1 MEVIDIGLGDFDP
14 TPISLNLREDTPSVA
29 FEPKSVNF
37 GGGIEMFMNDEQ
49 RSSGKQVNV
58 DFADL
63 DKLESQLNQ
72 LSSSNSQSYA
82 NESLFGETT
91 KSISS
96 MASNLFGFGG
106 SSSESAKQSST
117 SNGYEQS
124 DSKLGQ
130 STTSSLGNTKTWDG
144 FTKVGDIPPSNGFS
158 RASSTNNMSDREK
171 RRKKREMIKKLEEW
185 YETGQLKQRP
195 SSFTMD
201 SPYEEVE
208 DEYEGALEDKRRK
221 DSVKLQGWWFITLVN
236 SLEYANAAFDP
247 FGVNLDGWGE
257 KVSEDLPE
265 YEEIFSELHDKYKGG
280 KLAPEVSLLM
290 RLGFSA
296 AVVGFS
302 NKALSSAAPA
312 FGDVIRQ
319 SPELMRTF
327 NDATVKALSQQSPG
341 FAFASNLMKPPQD
354 DVNTSFGPPPK
365 PIETKSQPPPVRP
378 GAMQFT
384 QEPGRN
390 YAATSNPSN
399 RPDIA
404 LGRGAMF
411 KEGGVD
417 VGNGYSEV
425 KNTVQSSPLKRPEM
439 RGPQNDVDDILS
451 GLKLKTINIHEQPT
465 TSSSNA
471 NTSTSAIQ
479 GVRVEDESVVSISS
493 LRDMANMSVPKKTN
507 RRKNGSEKNTI
518 SLGDI

>member
-1 MEVIDIGLGDFDP
+1 MEVIDIGLGDLDP
-14 TPISLNLREDTPSVA
+14 TPITLNLSDNDNY
-29 FEPKSVNF
+29 EPKSVNF

-49 RSSGKQVNV
+49 RSSGRQVNV
-58 DFADL
+58 DFSDL
-63 DKLESQLNQ
+63 DKLENQLNQ
-72 LSSSNSQSYA
+72 LSQSHSGTGGG
-82 NESLFGETT
+82 SLFGDTT
-91 KSISS
+91 KSISG
-96 MASNLFGFGG
+96 MASSFFGLGG
-106 SSSESAKQSST
+106 SSSGTASSP
-117 SNGYEQS
+117 SDGYEKT

-144 FTKVGDIPPSNGFS
+144 FTKVSDIPPSNGFS
-158 RASSTNNMSDREK
+158 KPSTTNNMSDREK
-171 RRKKREMIKKLEEW
+171 RRKQREMIKKLQEW
-185 YETGQLKQRP
+185 YEAGQLKQQP
-195 SSFTMD
+195 SHFTMESSYD
-201 SPYEEVE
+201 EVE
-208 DEYEGALEDKRRK
+208 DEYEGALEDKRKK

-247 FGVNLDGWGE
+247 FGISLDGWGE
-257 KVSEDLPE
+257 KVTEDLPE

-341 FAFASNLMKPPQD
+341 FAFASNLMKPSPD
-354 DVNTSFGPPPK
+354 DVNKSFGPPPK
-365 PIETKSQPPPVRP
+365 PIETKNQPPPVRP

-390 YAATSNPSN
+390 PPAN

-404 LGRGAMF
+404 MGRGAMF
-411 KEGGVD
+411 HENGID
-417 VGNGYSEV
+417 VGNGYSDVRE
-425 KNTVQSSPLKRPEM
+425 TPRRPEM
-439 RGPQNDVDDILS
+439 RGPQSDVDDILS
-451 GLKLKTINIHEQPT
+451 GLKMKTVNMHEQ
-465 TSSSNA
+465 SQN
-471 NTSTSAIQ
+471 
-479 GVRVEDESVVSISS
+479 VKVEDESMISITS
-493 LRDMANMSVPKKTN
+493 LRDMANMNMPRKSN
-507 RRKNGSEKNTI
+507 RRKNNSEKNSF

>member
-1 MEVIDIGLGDFDP
+1 MEIIDIGLGDLDA
-14 TPISLNLREDTPSVA
+14 TPIKMNLRDDTET

-49 RSSGKQVNV
+49 RSSARQVNV
-58 DFADL
+58 DFSDL
-63 DKLESQLNQ
+63 DKLESQLNS
-72 LSSSNSQSYA
+72 LSKNPSSSSSS
-82 NESLFGETT
+82 SLFGDTT
-91 KSISS
+91 KSISG
-96 MASNLFGFGG
+96 MASKLFGVG
-106 SSSESAKQSST
+106 SDTNQPFASDMNAE
-117 SNGYEQS
+117 YETN
-124 DSKLGQ
+124 SKLGQ
-130 STTSSLGNTKTWDG
+130 STTSSLGNTRTWDG
-144 FTKVGDIPPSNGFS
+144 FTKVGDIPPDNGSS
-158 RASSTNNMSDREK
+158 RYSSSTNNMSEREK

-185 YETGQLKQRP
+185 YESGQLKQRP
-195 SSFTMD
+195 SSFTME
-201 SPYEEVE
+201 SPYEEIE
-208 DEYEGALEDKRRK
+208 DEYEGALEDKRKK

-236 SLEYANAAFDP
+236 SLEYANSAFDP
-247 FGVNLDGWGE
+247 FGISLDGWGE

-341 FAFASNLMKPPQD
+341 FAFASNLMKPSQD
-354 DVNTSFGPPPK
+354 DVSTSFGPPPK

-390 YAATSNPSN
+390 YAASTNLNN

-411 KEGGVD
+411 RESGVD
-417 VGNGYSEV
+417 LGNGYSEV
-425 KNTVQSSPLKRPEM
+425 NHPQLIQKRPEM

-451 GLKLKTINIHEQPT
+451 GLKMKTINIHEQPQP
-465 TSSSNA
+465 SSRE
-471 NTSTSAIQ
+471 
-479 GVRVEDESVVSISS
+479 VKVEDESMVSISS
-493 LRDMANMSVPKKTN
+493 LRDMSNMGVPKKSS

>member
-1 MEVIDIGLGDFDP
+1 MEIIDIGLGDLDP
-14 TPISLNLREDTPSVA
+14 VPITLNLRDDNTSSTI
-29 FEPKSVNF
+29 EPKSVNF

-49 RSSGKQVNV
+49 RSNGKQLNVN
-58 DFADL
+58 FSDL
-63 DKLESQLNQ
+63 DKLESQLNN
-72 LSSSNSQSYA
+72 LSASTPVSSQN
-82 NESLFGETT
+82 SLFGDTT
-91 KSISS
+91 KSISG
-96 MASNLFGFGG
+96 MASSIFGFG
-106 SSSESAKQSST
+106 SST
-117 SNGYEQS
+117 PSEPAKSGVGYES
-124 DSKLGQ
+124 NDSKLGQ

-144 FTKVGDIPPSNGFS
+144 FTKVGDIPPSNGF
-158 RASSTNNMSDREK
+158 AKPSSTNNMSDREK

-185 YETGQLKQRP
+185 YEAGQLKQRP
-195 SSFTMD
+195 SSFTLE

-208 DEYEGALEDKRRK
+208 DEYEGALEDKRKK

-247 FGVNLDGWGE
+247 FGVSLDGWGE

-341 FAFASNLMKPPQD
+341 FAFASNLMNPSPD
-354 DVNTSFGPPPK
+354 DVNKSFGPPPK
-365 PIETKSQPPPVRP
+365 PVETKSQPPPVRP

-384 QEPGRN
+384 PDPVRN
-390 YAATSNPSN
+390 FASTANPNN

-404 LGRGAMF
+404 LGRGFTSGANSAP
-411 KEGGVD
+411 ES
-417 VGNGYSEV
+417 YS
-425 KNTVQSSPLKRPEM
+425 NSQNKRQEM

-451 GLKLKTINIHEQPT
+451 GLKLKTINVHEQPV
-465 TSSSNA
+465 SN
-471 NTSTSAIQ
+471 NSGI
-479 GVRVEDESVVSISS
+479 RVEDESMISVSS
-493 LRDMANMSVPKKTN
+493 LKDMANMSVPKRTN

>member
-1 MEVIDIGLGDFDP
+1 MEVIDIGLADLDP
-14 TPISLNLREDTPSVA
+14 TPITLNLKDDS

-37 GGGIEMFMNDEQ
+37 GGGMEMFMNDTQ

-58 DFADL
+58 DFSDL
-63 DKLESQLNQ
+63 DKLESQLNNLSNQ
-72 LSSSNSQSYA
+72 NASSSSVS
-82 NESLFGETT
+82 SIFGDTT
-91 KSISS
+91 KTISGVAS
-96 MASNLFGFGG
+96 MFGFG
-106 SSSESAKQSST
+106 SKEESVKHDA
-117 SNGYEQS
+117 NVGYEKN

-130 STTSSLGNTKTWDG
+130 STTSGLGNTKTWDG
-144 FTKVGDIPPSNGFS
+144 FTKVGDIPPTNGFE
-158 RASSTNNMSDREK
+158 RKSSTNNMSEREK

-185 YETGQLKQRP
+185 YESGQLKQRP
-195 SSFTMD
+195 SNFDIESD
-201 SPYEEVE
+201 YEEVE
-208 DEYEGALEDKRRK
+208 DEYETALEDKRRK

-236 SLEYANAAFDP
+236 SLEYANSAFDP
-247 FGVNLDGWGE
+247 FGVSLDGWGE

-341 FAFASNLMKPPQD
+341 FAFASNLMQPSQEN
-354 DVNTSFGPPPK
+354 VSTSFGPPPK

-384 QEPGRN
+384 NTP
-390 YAATSNPSN
+390 TN

-404 LGRGAMF
+404 MGRGSMF

-417 VGNGYSEV
+417 IGNNYTDV
-425 KNTVQSSPLKRPEM
+425 KTSTQKRPEM
-439 RGPQNDVDDILS
+439 KGPQNDVDDILS
-451 GLKLKTINIHEQPT
+451 GLKIKTLNIHENSQ
-465 TSSSNA
+465 N
-471 NTSTSAIQ
+471 NNN
-479 GVRVEDESVVSISS
+479 VKVEDESMVSIAS

-507 RRKNGSEKNTI
+507 RRKSSEKNTI

>member
-1 MEVIDIGLGDFDP
+1 MEVIDIGLGDLDP
-14 TPISLNLREDTPSVA
+14 TPIQLNLRDDEPVS
-29 FEPKSVNF
+29 FEPKSINF

-49 RSSGKQVNV
+49 RSNGKQVNI
-58 DFADL
+58 DFSDL
-63 DKLESQLNQ
+63 DKLESQLNK
-72 LSSSNSQSYA
+72 LSNPATQSD
-82 NESLFGETT
+82 SLFGETT
-91 KSISS
+91 KSISG
-96 MASNLFGFGG
+96 MASNLFGFGA
-106 SSSESAKQSST
+106 SASDNKSATQ
-117 SNGYEQS
+117 GYEQQGYEKT

-144 FTKVGDIPPSNGFS
+144 FTKVGDIPPTNGSS
-158 RASSTNNMSDREK
+158 RQSSTNNMSEREK
-171 RRKKREMIKKLEEW
+171 RRKKRDMIKKLEEW
-185 YETGQLKQRP
+185 YESGQLKQRP
-195 SSFTMD
+195 SSFTIE
-201 SPYEEVE
+201 SPYDEIE
-208 DEYEGALEDKRRK
+208 DEYEGALEDKRKK

-236 SLEYANAAFDP
+236 SLEYANSAFDP
-247 FGVNLDGWGE
+247 FGISLDGWGE

-341 FAFASNLMKPPQD
+341 FAFASNLMKPSQD
-354 DVNTSFGPPPK
+354 DVSTSFGPPPK

-390 YAATSNPSN
+390 FAANATPSN

-411 KEGGVD
+411 RENGVD
-417 VGNGYSEV
+417 VGNGYAEV
-425 KNTVQSSPLKRPEM
+425 KNSAPKRPEM
-439 RGPQNDVDDILS
+439 RGPQSDVDDILS
-451 GLKLKTINIHEQPT
+451 GLKIKNINIHEPQQ
-465 TSSSNA
+465 SMQQSN
-471 NTSTSAIQ
+471 N
-479 GVRVEDESVVSISS
+479 GVRVEDESMVSISS
-493 LRDMANMSVPKKTN
+493 LRDMANMGVPKKSN

>member
-1 MEVIDIGLGDFDP
+1 MEVIDISLGDLDP
-14 TPISLNLREDTPSVA
+14 TPITFNFKDNNDDSS
-29 FEPKSVNF
+29 FELKSANF
-37 GGGIEMFMNDEQ
+37 GGGMEMFMNDDQ
-49 RSSGKQVNV
+49 RKSGKQVNV
-58 DFADL
+58 DFSDL
-63 DKLESQLNQ
+63 DKLESQLND
-72 LSSSNSQSYA
+72 LSSTSAQS
-82 NESLFGETT
+82 SSFLGETT
-91 KSISS
+91 KSISGL
-96 MASNLFGFGG
+96 ASNLFGFG
-106 SSSESAKQSST
+106 SSKSGESAAKSVGASD
-117 SNGYEQS
+117 GYERS

-130 STTSSLGNTKTWDG
+130 STTSGLGNTRTWDG
-144 FTKVGDIPPSNGFS
+144 FTKVGDIPPDHGFS
-158 RASSTNNMSDREK
+158 KQSTTNNMSDREK

-185 YETGQLKQRP
+185 YDAGQLKQRP

-201 SPYEEVE
+201 SPYDEVE
-208 DEYEGALEDKRRK
+208 DEYEGALEDKRKK

-247 FGVNLDGWGE
+247 FGVSLDGWGE

-341 FAFASNLMKPPQD
+341 FAFASNLMKPSQD
-354 DVNTSFGPPPK
+354 DVSTSFGPPPK

-390 YAATSNPSN
+390 YAPPSN

-417 VGNGYSEV
+417 VGSNYAE
-425 KNTVQSSPLKRPEM
+425 LKSAPTQRRQEM

-451 GLKLKTINIHEQPT
+451 GLKMKTINIHEQSQS
-465 TSSSNA
+465 TSSNG
-471 NTSTSAIQ
+471 I
-479 GVRVEDESVVSISS
+479 RVEDESTVSISS
-493 LRDMANMSVPKKTN
+493 LRDMANMSIPKKTN
-507 RRKNGSEKNTI
+507 RRKNNSEKNTI

>member
-1 MEVIDIGLGDFDP
+1 MEVIDIGLGDLDSAV
-14 TPISLNLREDTPSVA
+14 PITLNLRDDTA
-29 FEPKSVNF
+29 FEPRSVNF
-37 GGGIEMFMNDEQ
+37 GGGIEMFMNDNQ
-49 RSSGKQVNV
+49 RSNGKQVNV

-63 DKLESQLNQ
+63 DKLESQLNH
-72 LSSSNSQSYA
+72 LSAGSGASTGA
-82 NESLFGETT
+82 NTGTGDFFGDST
-91 KSISS
+91 KSISG
-96 MASNLFGFGG
+96 MASSLFGFGSSS
-106 SSSESAKQSST
+106 SSSEQPT
-117 SNGYEQS
+117 TGGYEPN

-130 STTSSLGNTKTWDG
+130 STTSGLGNTKTWDG
-144 FTKVGDIPPSNGFS
+144 FTKVGDIPPSNGYS
-158 RASSTNNMSDREK
+158 RPSSTNNMSDREK

-185 YETGQLKQRP
+185 YEAGQLKQRP
-195 SSFTMD
+195 SSFNMD

-208 DEYEGALEDKRRK
+208 DEYEGALEDKRKK

-247 FGVNLDGWGE
+247 FGVSLDGWGE

-280 KLAPEVSLLM
+280 KLAPEVSLIM

-341 FAFASNLMKPPQD
+341 FAFASNLMNPSQD
-354 DVNTSFGPPPK
+354 DVNSSFGPPPK

-390 YAATSNPSN
+390 YSATANPAN

-404 LGRGAMF
+404 MGRGAINPTNPMF
-411 KEGGVD
+411 KEQGVD
-417 VGNGYSEV
+417 IGNGYSEV
-425 KNTVQSSPLKRPEM
+425 RNTVQKRPEM

-451 GLKLKTINIHEQPT
+451 GLKMKTVNVHEQP
-465 TSSSNA
+465 SISN
-471 NTSTSAIQ
+471 SGI
-479 GVRVEDESVVSISS
+479 RVEDESMVSISS
-493 LRDMANMSVPKKTN
+493 LRDMSNMNAPKRTN
-507 RRKNGSEKNTI
+507 RRKNTSDKNTI

>member
-1 MEVIDIGLGDFDP
+1 
-14 TPISLNLREDTPSVA
+14 
-29 FEPKSVNF
+29 
-37 GGGIEMFMNDEQ
+37 
-49 RSSGKQVNV
+49 
-58 DFADL
+58 
-63 DKLESQLNQ
+63 
-72 LSSSNSQSYA
+72 
-82 NESLFGETT
+82 
-91 KSISS
+91 
-96 MASNLFGFGG
+96 
-106 SSSESAKQSST
+106 
-117 SNGYEQS
+117 
-124 DSKLGQ
+124 
-130 STTSSLGNTKTWDG
+130 
-144 FTKVGDIPPSNGFS
+144 
-158 RASSTNNMSDREK
+158 
-171 RRKKREMIKKLEEW
+171 
-185 YETGQLKQRP
+185 
-195 SSFTMD
+195 
-201 SPYEEVE
+201 
-208 DEYEGALEDKRRK
+208 
-221 DSVKLQGWWFITLVN
+221 VN

-247 FGVNLDGWGE
+247 FGVSLDGWGE

-341 FAFASNLMKPPQD
+341 FAFASNLMKPSPD
-354 DVNTSFGPPPK
+354 DVNQSFGPPPK

-378 GAMQFT
+378 GAMQFN

-390 YAATSNPSN
+390 YAATANPNN

-404 LGRGAMF
+404 LGRGVTAGANAVPDIALGRGASISAGVGSNAASVSAMF
-411 KEGGVD
+411 KESGVD
-417 VGNGYSEV
+417 IGNGYSDVRPQE
-425 KNTVQSSPLKRPEM
+425 QKRPEM

-451 GLKLKTINIHEQPT
+451 GLKMKTINIHEQPT
-465 TSSSNA
+465 AS
-471 NTSTSAIQ
+471 

-493 LRDMANMSVPKKTN
+493 LRDMANMGVPKKTN

>member
-1 MEVIDIGLGDFDP
+1 MEVIDIGLGDLDP
-14 TPISLNLREDTPSVA
+14 TPITMNFKDDSS

-37 GGGIEMFMNDEQ
+37 GGGIEMFMNDDQ
-49 RSSGKQVNV
+49 RSNGKQVNV
-58 DFADL
+58 DFSDL

-72 LSSSNSQSYA
+72 LSTPAPTSD
-82 NESLFGETT
+82 SLFGETT
-91 KSISS
+91 KSISGL
-96 MASNLFGFGG
+96 ASNLFGFGG
-106 SSSESAKQSST
+106 NKSGEDAAK
-117 SNGYEQS
+117 NLGANAGYEQN
-124 DSKLGQ
+124 DSRLGQ

-144 FTKVGDIPPSNGFS
+144 FTKVGDIPSSNDFS
-158 RASSTNNMSDREK
+158 RPSTTNNMSDREK

-185 YETGQLKQRP
+185 YEAGQLKQRP
-195 SSFTMD
+195 SSFTLD
-201 SPYEEVE
+201 SPYDEVE
-208 DEYEGALEDKRRK
+208 DEYEGALEDKRKK

-247 FGVNLDGWGE
+247 FGVSLDGWGE

-280 KLAPEVSLLM
+280 KLAPEVSLIM

-341 FAFASNLMKPPQD
+341 FAFASNLMKPSQD
-354 DVNTSFGPPPK
+354 DVNQSFGPPPK
-365 PIETKSQPPPVRP
+365 PIDTKTQPPPVRP

-390 YAATSNPSN
+390 YAATANPSN

-404 LGRGAMF
+404 LGRGASAAGAMF
-411 KEGGVD
+411 RESGVD

-425 KNTVQSSPLKRPEM
+425 QNAVHQNVKRPEM

-451 GLKLKTINIHEQPT
+451 GLKMKTINIHEQQA
-465 TSSSNA
+465 SNS
-471 NTSTSAIQ
+471 N
-479 GVRVEDESVVSISS
+479 GVRVEDESMVSISS
-493 LRDMANMSVPKKTN
+493 LRDMANMGMPKRTN

>member
-1 MEVIDIGLGDFDP
+1 MEVIDIGLGDLDP
-14 TPISLNLREDTPSVA
+14 TPITMNFKDDNS
-29 FEPKSVNF
+29 FEPPSVNF
-37 GGGIEMFMNDEQ
+37 GGGMEMFMNDEQ
-49 RSSGKQVNV
+49 RSSGRQVNV
-58 DFADL
+58 DFSDL
-63 DKLESQLNQ
+63 DKLETQLNA
-72 LSSSNSQSYA
+72 LSSTQSSA
-82 NESLFGETT
+82 GSGGIFEETT
-91 KSISS
+91 KSISGI
-96 MASNLFGFGG
+96 ASNLFGFG
-106 SSSESAKQSST
+106 SSKSEPEPSKLA
-117 SNGYEQS
+117 NGYEKT

-130 STTSSLGNTKTWDG
+130 STTSSLGSAKTWDG
-144 FTKVGDIPPSNGFS
+144 FTKVGDIPPSNGGS
-158 RASSTNNMSDREK
+158 RPDSTNNMSDREK
-171 RRKKREMIKKLEEW
+171 RRKKREMIKKLQEW
-185 YETGQLKQRP
+185 YESGQLKQQP
-195 SSFTMD
+195 SNFNMD
-201 SPYEEVE
+201 SSYDEVE
-208 DEYEGALEDKRRK
+208 DEYEGALEDKRKK
-221 DSVKLQGWWFITLVN
+221 DSMKLQGWWFITLVN
-236 SLEYANAAFDP
+236 SLEYANTAFDP

-257 KVSEDLPE
+257 KVSEDLSE

-341 FAFASNLMKPPQD
+341 FAFASNLMKPSQD
-354 DVNTSFGPPPK
+354 DVSTSFGPPPK

-390 YAATSNPSN
+390 YSATSNPSN

-411 KEGGVD
+411 RESGVD

-425 KNTVQSSPLKRPEM
+425 KSNARPDM

-451 GLKLKTINIHEQPT
+451 GLKMKTMNIREQPQ
-465 TSSSNA
+465 
-471 NTSTSAIQ
+471 ST
-479 GVRVEDESVVSISS
+479 RVEDESMASISS
-493 LRDMANMSVPKKTN
+493 LRDMANMGVPKKTN
-507 RRKNGSEKNTI
+507 RRKNNSEKNTI
-518 SLGDI
+518 SMGDI

>member
-1 MEVIDIGLGDFDP
+1 MEVIDIGLGDLDSAV
-14 TPISLNLREDTPSVA
+14 PITLNLREDSSY
-29 FEPKSVNF
+29 EPKSVNF
-37 GGGIEMFMNDEQ
+37 GGGIEMFMNDNQ
-49 RSSGKQVNV
+49 RSNGKQVNV
-58 DFADL
+58 DFSDL
-63 DKLESQLNQ
+63 DKLESQLNN
-72 LSSSNSQSYA
+72 LSAGTSAAASTSDSM
-82 NESLFGETT
+82 FGETT
-91 KSISS
+91 KSISG
-96 MASNLFGFGG
+96 MASSLFGFG
-106 SSSESAKQSST
+106 STEPAKSAT
-117 SNGYEQS
+117 NAGYEQN

-130 STTSSLGNTKTWDG
+130 STTSGLGNTRTWDG
-144 FTKVGDIPPSNGFS
+144 FTKVGDIPPSNAFS
-158 RASSTNNMSDREK
+158 RPSTTNNMSDRDK

-185 YETGQLKQRP
+185 YEAGQLKQRP

-208 DEYEGALEDKRRK
+208 DEYEGALEDKRKK

-247 FGVNLDGWGE
+247 FGVSLDGWGE

-280 KLAPEVSLLM
+280 KLAPEVSLIM

-341 FAFASNLMKPPQD
+341 FAFASNLMNPAQD
-354 DVNTSFGPPPK
+354 DVSTSFGPPPK
-365 PIETKSQPPPVRP
+365 PIETKTQPPPVRP

-384 QEPGRN
+384 QSN
-390 YAATSNPSN
+390 ATPSN

-404 LGRGAMF
+404 LGRGAMNPMF
-411 KEGGVD
+411 KEQGVD
-417 VGNGYSEV
+417 IGNGYSEV
-425 KNTVQSSPLKRPEM
+425 RNTVPKRPEM

-451 GLKLKTINIHEQPT
+451 GLKMKTINAHEQP
-465 TSSSNA
+465 
-471 NTSTSAIQ
+471 STNSGI
-479 GVRVEDESVVSISS
+479 RVEDESMVSISS
-493 LRDMANMSVPKKTN
+493 LRDMSNMNAPKRSN
-507 RRKNGSEKNTI
+507 RRKNTSDKNTI

>member
-1 MEVIDIGLGDFDP
+1 MEVIDIGLGDLDP
-14 TPISLNLREDTPSVA
+14 TPITLKLNDDDNY
-29 FEPKSVNF
+29 EPKSVNF
-37 GGGIEMFMNDEQ
+37 GGGIEMFMNDDQ

-58 DFADL
+58 DFSDL
-63 DKLESQLNQ
+63 DKLENQLNQ
-72 LSSSNSQSYA
+72 LSSSQSGGG
-82 NESLFGETT
+82 SLFGETT
-91 KSISS
+91 KSISG
-96 MASNLFGFGG
+96 MASSLFGLG
-106 SSSESAKQSST
+106 SSSSASASASASSP
-117 SNGYEQS
+117 SDGYEKT

-144 FTKVGDIPPSNGFS
+144 FTKVSDIPPSSGFS
-158 RASSTNNMSDREK
+158 KPSTTNNMSDREK
-171 RRKKREMIKKLEEW
+171 RRKKREMIKKLQEW
-185 YETGQLKQRP
+185 YEAGQLKQQP
-195 SSFTMD
+195 SHFTME

-208 DEYEGALEDKRRK
+208 DEYEGALEDKRKK

-247 FGVNLDGWGE
+247 FGISLDGWGE
-257 KVSEDLPE
+257 KVTEDLPE

-341 FAFASNLMKPPQD
+341 FAFASNLMNPSPD
-354 DVNTSFGPPPK
+354 DVNKSFGPPPK

-390 YAATSNPSN
+390 PPAN

-404 LGRGAMF
+404 MGRGAMF
-411 KEGGVD
+411 RESGID
-417 VGNGYSEV
+417 VGNGYSDVRE
-425 KNTVQSSPLKRPEM
+425 TPRRPEM
-439 RGPQNDVDDILS
+439 RGPQSDVDDILS
-451 GLKLKTINIHEQPT
+451 GLKMKTVNMHEQT
-465 TSSSNA
+465 HN
-471 NTSTSAIQ
+471 
-479 GVRVEDESVVSISS
+479 VRVEDESMVSISS
-493 LRDMANMSVPKKTN
+493 LRDMTNMNVPRKSN
-507 RRKNGSEKNTI
+507 RRKNTSDKNSI

>member
-1 MEVIDIGLGDFDP
+1 MEIIDIGLGDLDP
-14 TPISLNLREDTPSVA
+14 TPITLNFKDDTPA

-37 GGGIEMFMNDEQ
+37 GGGMEMFMNDEQ
-49 RSSGKQVNV
+49 RSNGKQVNV
-58 DFADL
+58 DFSDL

-72 LSSSNSQSYA
+72 LSSSTPVAEKSS
-82 NESLFGETT
+82 SIFGETT
-91 KSISS
+91 KSLSG
-96 MASNLFGFGG
+96 LFGFGKSTAE
-106 SSSESAKQSST
+106 SSAEKPT
-117 SNGYEQS
+117 DGYEKN

-158 RASSTNNMSDREK
+158 RPSTTNNMSDREK

-185 YETGQLKQRP
+185 YESGQIKQRP
-195 SSFTMD
+195 SSFNME

-208 DEYEGALEDKRRK
+208 DEYEGALEDKRKK

-247 FGVNLDGWGE
+247 FGVSLDGWGE

-280 KLAPEVSLLM
+280 KMAPEVSLLM

-341 FAFASNLMKPPQD
+341 FAFASNLMNPSPD
-354 DVNTSFGPPPK
+354 NVNQSFGPPPK
-365 PIETKSQPPPVRP
+365 PVETKSQPPPVRP

-390 YAATSNPSN
+390 FAATSNPNN

-404 LGRGAMF
+404 LGRGASAASTMF
-411 KEGGVD
+411 RESGVD
-417 VGNGYSEV
+417 VGAGYSEV
-425 KNTVQSSPLKRPEM
+425 NNSQNKRPEM

-451 GLKLKTINIHEQPT
+451 GLKLKTINIHEQ
-465 TSSSNA
+465 A
-471 NTSTSAIQ
+471 NSQNTVG
-479 GVRVEDESVVSISS
+479 GVRVEDESMVSISS
-493 LRDMANMSVPKKTN
+493 LKDMANMGVPKRTN
-507 RRKNGSEKNTI
+507 RRKNNSEKNTI

>member
-14 TPISLNLREDTPSVA
+14 TPITLNLRDDTPSNS

-49 RSSGKQVNV
+49 RSGDKQVNV
-58 DFADL
+58 DFSDL

-72 LSSSNSQSYA
+72 LSSSAAKESSA
-82 NESLFGETT
+82 GSLFGETT
-91 KSISS
+91 KSISGF
-96 MASNLFGFGG
+96 FGFGNG
-106 SSSESAKQSST
+106 SEQPAKPVD
-117 SNGYEQS
+117 GYEQT

-144 FTKVGDIPPSNGFS
+144 FTKVGDIPPSNGFAKS
-158 RASSTNNMSDREK
+158 SSTNNMSDREK
-171 RRKKREMIKKLEEW
+171 RRKKRDMIKKLEEW
-185 YETGQLKQRP
+185 YEAGQLKQRP
-195 SSFTMD
+195 SSFTME

-208 DEYEGALEDKRRK
+208 DEYEGALEDKRKK

-236 SLEYANAAFDP
+236 SLEYANSAFDP
-247 FGVNLDGWGE
+247 FGISLDGWGE

-319 SPELMRTF
+319 SPELMRSF

-341 FAFASNLMKPPQD
+341 FAFASNLMKPSQD
-354 DVNTSFGPPPK
+354 DVSTSFGPPPK
-365 PIETKSQPPPVRP
+365 PIETKSQPAPVRP
-378 GAMQFT
+378 GSMQFT
-384 QEPGRN
+384 QEPVRN
-390 YAATSNPSN
+390 FAATANPMN
-399 RPDIA
+399 RPDIAFGRGAVPDIA
-404 LGRGAMF
+404 LGRGASASASAMF
-411 KEGGVD
+411 KENGVD
-417 VGNGYSEV
+417 VGNGYAEV
-425 KNTVQSSPLKRPEM
+425 NQMSPPKRPEM
-439 RGPQNDVDDILS
+439 RGPQNNVDDILS
-451 GLKLKTINIHEQPT
+451 GLKMKTINIHEQP
-465 TSSSNA
+465 NLG
-471 NTSTSAIQ
+471 
-479 GVRVEDESVVSISS
+479 GVRVEDESMVSISS
-493 LRDMANMSVPKKTN
+493 LRDMANMGVPKKTG
-507 RRKNGSEKNTI
+507 RRKNTSDKNTI

>member
-1 MEVIDIGLGDFDP
+1 MEIIDIGLGDLDT
-14 TPISLNLREDTPSVA
+14 TPIKLNLRDDSDN

-37 GGGIEMFMNDEQ
+37 GGGIELFMNDEQ
-49 RSSGKQVNV
+49 RSNGRQVNV
-58 DFADL
+58 DFSDL
-63 DKLESQLNQ
+63 DKLESQLNS
-72 LSSSNSQSYA
+72 LSGGGGGTSGG
-82 NESLFGETT
+82 LFGDTT
-91 KSISS
+91 KSISG
-96 MASNLFGFGG
+96 MASSLFGFGG
-106 SSSESAKQSST
+106 GD
-117 SNGYEQS
+117 SNHSPSVVDMNVGYET

-130 STTSSLGNTKTWDG
+130 STTSSLGNTRTWDG
-144 FTKVGDIPPSNGFS
+144 FTKVGDIPPDNGSS
-158 RASSTNNMSDREK
+158 RHSSTNNMSDREK

-185 YETGQLKQRP
+185 YEAGQLKQRP

-201 SPYEEVE
+201 SPYEEIE
-208 DEYEGALEDKRRK
+208 DEFEGALEDKRKK

-236 SLEYANAAFDP
+236 SLEYANSAFDP
-247 FGVNLDGWGE
+247 FGISLDGWGE

-341 FAFASNLMKPPQD
+341 FAFASNLMKPSQD
-354 DVNTSFGPPPK
+354 DVNASFGPPPK

-390 YAATSNPSN
+390 FAATANPNN

-411 KEGGVD
+411 RESGVD
-417 VGNGYSEV
+417 LGNGYSEV
-425 KNTVQSSPLKRPEM
+425 NRQNPTSQKRPEM

-451 GLKLKTINIHEQPT
+451 GLKMKTINIHEQQPQQYQPQ
-465 TSSSNA
+465 S
-471 NTSTSAIQ
+471 Q
-479 GVRVEDESVVSISS
+479 VRVEDESMVSISS
-493 LRDMANMSVPKKTN
+493 LRDMSNMGVPKKSN

>member
-1 MEVIDIGLGDFDP
+1 MEIIDIGLGDLDP
-14 TPISLNLREDTPSVA
+14 TPITLNLREDTPT
-29 FEPKSVNF
+29 FEPKSVNY
-37 GGGIEMFMNDEQ
+37 GGGMEMFMNDEQ
-49 RSSGKQVNV
+49 RSNGKQVNV
-58 DFADL
+58 DFSDL

-72 LSSSNSQSYA
+72 LSSPAPVAEKSS
-82 NESLFGETT
+82 SLFGETT
-91 KSISS
+91 KSLSS
-96 MASNLFGFGG
+96 LFGFGKSG
-106 SSSESAKQSST
+106 TESAAKPT
-117 SNGYEQS
+117 DGYEQN

-158 RASSTNNMSDREK
+158 RPSTTNNMSDREK

-185 YETGQLKQRP
+185 YESGQIKQRP
-195 SSFTMD
+195 SSFNME

-208 DEYEGALEDKRRK
+208 DEYEGALEDKRKK

-236 SLEYANAAFDP
+236 SLEYANSAFDP
-247 FGVNLDGWGE
+247 FGVSLDGWGE
-257 KVSEDLPE
+257 KVTEDLPE

-280 KLAPEVSLLM
+280 KMAPEVSLLM

-341 FAFASNLMKPPQD
+341 FAFASNLMNPSPD
-354 DVNTSFGPPPK
+354 NVNQSFGPPPK
-365 PIETKSQPPPVRP
+365 PVETKSQPPPVRP

-384 QEPGRN
+384 QEPVRN
-390 YAATSNPSN
+390 FAATANPTN

-404 LGRGAMF
+404 LGRGASAAGAMF
-411 KEGGVD
+411 RESGVD
-417 VGNGYSEV
+417 VGAGYSEV
-425 KNTVQSSPLKRPEM
+425 QNKRPEM

-451 GLKLKTINIHEQPT
+451 GLKLKTINIHEQANV
-465 TSSSNA
+465 SN
-471 NTSTSAIQ
+471 S
-479 GVRVEDESVVSISS
+479 GVRVEDESMVSISS
-493 LRDMANMSVPKKTN
+493 LRDMANMGVPKKTN
-507 RRKNGSEKNTI
+507 RRKNNSEKNTI

>member
-1 MEVIDIGLGDFDP
+1 MEIIDIGLGDMDP
-14 TPISLNLREDTPSVA
+14 TPITLNLHDD

-37 GGGIEMFMNDEQ
+37 GGGIEMFMNDDQ
-49 RSSGKQVNV
+49 RSNGKQVNV
-58 DFADL
+58 DFSDL

-72 LSSSNSQSYA
+72 LSSSAPAASSD
-82 NESLFGETT
+82 SLFGETT
-91 KSISS
+91 KSISG
-96 MASNLFGFGG
+96 MASSIFGFG
-106 SSSESAKQSST
+106 SSSEPSAKSSN
-117 SNGYEQS
+117 SGYEHN

-130 STTSSLGNTKTWDG
+130 STTSGLGNTKTWDG
-144 FTKVGDIPPSNGFS
+144 FTKVGDIPPSNGYS
-158 RASSTNNMSDREK
+158 RPSTTNNMSDREK

-185 YETGQLKQRP
+185 YESGQLKQRP
-195 SSFTMD
+195 SSFTLD

-208 DEYEGALEDKRRK
+208 DEYEGALEDKRKK

-247 FGVNLDGWGE
+247 FGVSLDGWGE

-280 KLAPEVSLLM
+280 KMSPEVSLIM

-341 FAFASNLMKPPQD
+341 FAFASNLMKPSQD
-354 DVNTSFGPPPK
+354 DVNQSFGPPPK

-384 QEPGRN
+384 QETGRN
-390 YAATSNPSN
+390 FAATANPNN

-404 LGRGAMF
+404 LGRGAMPGAGAMF
-411 KEGGVD
+411 KESGVD
-417 VGNGYSEV
+417 IGNGYSDLR
-425 KNTVQSSPLKRPEM
+425 NQVQSRPEM

-451 GLKLKTINIHEQPT
+451 GLKMKTINIHEQ
-465 TSSSNA
+465 SNASSNTV
-471 NTSTSAIQ
+471 N
-479 GVRVEDESVVSISS
+479 GVRLEDESVVSISS
-493 LRDMANMSVPKKTN
+493 LRDMANMGVPKKTN

>member
-1 MEVIDIGLGDFDP
+1 MEVIDIGLGDLDP
-14 TPISLNLREDTPSVA
+14 TPITLKLNDDDN

-37 GGGIEMFMNDEQ
+37 GGGIEMFMNDDQ

-58 DFADL
+58 DFSDL
-63 DKLESQLNQ
+63 DKLENQLNQ
-72 LSSSNSQSYA
+72 LSSSQSGGG
-82 NESLFGETT
+82 SLFGETT
-91 KSISS
+91 KSISG
-96 MASNLFGFGG
+96 MASSLFGLG
-106 SSSESAKQSST
+106 SSSSASASASASSP
-117 SNGYEQS
+117 SDGYEKT

-144 FTKVGDIPPSNGFS
+144 FTKVSDIPPSSGFS
-158 RASSTNNMSDREK
+158 KPSTTNNMSDREK
-171 RRKKREMIKKLEEW
+171 RRKKREMIKKLQEW
-185 YETGQLKQRP
+185 YEAGQLKQQP
-195 SSFTMD
+195 SHFTME

-208 DEYEGALEDKRRK
+208 DEYEGALEDKRKK

-247 FGVNLDGWGE
+247 FGISLDGWGE
-257 KVSEDLPE
+257 KVTEDLPE

-341 FAFASNLMKPPQD
+341 FAFASNLMNPSPD
-354 DVNTSFGPPPK
+354 DVNKSFGPPPK
-365 PIETKSQPPPVRP
+365 PIETKNQPPPVRP

-390 YAATSNPSN
+390 PPAN

-404 LGRGAMF
+404 MGRGAMF
-411 KEGGVD
+411 RESGID
-417 VGNGYSEV
+417 VGNGYSDVREA
-425 KNTVQSSPLKRPEM
+425 TKRPEM
-439 RGPQNDVDDILS
+439 RGPQSDVDDILS
-451 GLKLKTINIHEQPT
+451 GLKMKTVNMHEQT
-465 TSSSNA
+465 HN
-471 NTSTSAIQ
+471 
-479 GVRVEDESVVSISS
+479 VRVEDESMVSISS
-493 LRDMANMSVPKKTN
+493 LRDMTNMNVPRKSN
-507 RRKNGSEKNTI
+507 RRKNTSEKNSI

>member
-1 MEVIDIGLGDFDP
+1 MEVIDIGLGDMDP
-14 TPISLNLREDTPSVA
+14 TPITLNLKDDDE

-49 RSSGKQVNV
+49 RSSAKQVNV
-58 DFADL
+58 NFSDL
-63 DKLESQLNQ
+63 DKLESQLNE
-72 LSSSNSQSYA
+72 LSSSSSA
-82 NESLFGETT
+82 AEST
-91 KSISS
+91 KSISGF
-96 MASNLFGFGG
+96 ASSLFGLGG
-106 SSSESAKQSST
+106 SNGSATVKSSDE
-117 SNGYEQS
+117 YEKT

-130 STTSSLGNTKTWDG
+130 STTSSLGKTKTWDG
-144 FTKVGDIPPSNGFS
+144 FTKVGDIPPSNEFAKPS
-158 RASSTNNMSDREK
+158 TTNNMSDREK
-171 RRKKREMIKKLEEW
+171 RRKKREMIKKLQEW
-185 YETGQLKQRP
+185 YDAGQLKHQP
-195 SSFTMD
+195 SHFTMD

-208 DEYEGALEDKRRK
+208 DEYETALEDKRKK

-247 FGVNLDGWGE
+247 FGISLDGWGE
-257 KVSEDLPE
+257 KVTEDLPE

-341 FAFASNLMKPPQD
+341 FAFASNLMKPSHD

-365 PIETKSQPPPVRP
+365 PVETKNHPPPVRP

-390 YAATSNPSN
+390 APQQT
-399 RPDIA
+399 RPDISM
-404 LGRGAMF
+404 GRGAMF
-411 KEGGVD
+411 RENGLD

-425 KNTVQSSPLKRPEM
+425 REPTANKRAEM
-439 RGPQNDVDDILS
+439 RGPQKDVDEILS
-451 GLKLKTINIHEQPT
+451 GLKMKPMNAYEQQP
-465 TSSSNA
+465 SN
-471 NTSTSAIQ
+471 S
-479 GVRVEDESVVSISS
+479 GVRVEDESMVSISS
-493 LRDMANMSVPKKTN
+493 LRDMANMNVPRKSN
-507 RRKNGSEKNTI
+507 RRKNNSEKNTI
-518 SLGDI
+518 SLGDL

>member
-1 MEVIDIGLGDFDP
+1 MEIIDIGLGDLDA
-14 TPISLNLREDTPSVA
+14 TATAPIKMNFRDDSDN
-29 FEPKSVNF
+29 FEPRSINF

-49 RSSGKQVNV
+49 RSNGRQVNV
-58 DFADL
+58 DFSDL
-63 DKLESQLNQ
+63 DKLESQLNS
-72 LSSSNSQSYA
+72 LSGNQSA
-82 NESLFGETT
+82 KGGSGGLFGETT
-91 KSISS
+91 KSISG
-96 MASNLFGFGG
+96 MASNLFGFGSDSNPSASVVDIG
-106 SSSESAKQSST
+106 S
-117 SNGYEQS
+117 NLGYET

-130 STTSSLGNTKTWDG
+130 STTSSLGNTRTWDG
-144 FTKVGDIPPSNGFS
+144 FTKVGDIPPDNGSS
-158 RASSTNNMSDREK
+158 RHSSTNNMSDREK

-185 YETGQLKQRP
+185 YEAGQLKQRP

-201 SPYEEVE
+201 SPYEEIE
-208 DEYEGALEDKRRK
+208 DEFEGALEDKRKK

-236 SLEYANAAFDP
+236 SLEYANSAFDP
-247 FGVNLDGWGE
+247 FGISLDGWGE

-341 FAFASNLMKPPQD
+341 FAFASNLMKPSQD
-354 DVNTSFGPPPK
+354 DVNSSFGPPPK
-365 PIETKSQPPPVRP
+365 PIETKTQPPPVRP

-390 YAATSNPSN
+390 YAATANPNN

-411 KEGGVD
+411 RENGVD
-417 VGNGYSEV
+417 LGNGYSEV
-425 KNTVQSSPLKRPEM
+425 NRNASIAPKRPEM

-451 GLKLKTINIHEQPT
+451 GLKMKTINIHEQQQQPHQ
-465 TSSSNA
+465 SR
-471 NTSTSAIQ
+471 I
-479 GVRVEDESVVSISS
+479 EDESMVSITS
-493 LRDMANMSVPKKTN
+493 LRDMSNMGVPKKS

>member
-1 MEVIDIGLGDFDP
+1 MEVIDIGLGDMDP
-14 TPISLNLREDTPSVA
+14 TPITLNLKDDDA

-37 GGGIEMFMNDEQ
+37 GGGIEMFMNDDQ
-49 RSSGKQVNV
+49 RSSGRQVNV
-58 DFADL
+58 DFSDL
-63 DKLESQLNQ
+63 DKLEDQLNE
-72 LSSSNSQSYA
+72 LSSSKA
-82 NESLFGETT
+82 TDSLSETT
-91 KSISS
+91 KSISGF
-96 MASNLFGFGG
+96 ASSLFGLGGGGGG
-106 SSSESAKQSST
+106 STPSSST
-117 SNGYEQS
+117 GYEKT

-144 FTKVGDIPPSNGFS
+144 FTKVSDIPPSSGFS
-158 RASSTNNMSDREK
+158 KPSTTNNMSEREK
-171 RRKKREMIKKLEEW
+171 RRKKREMIKKLQEW
-185 YETGQLKQRP
+185 YDAGQLKQQP
-195 SSFTMD
+195 SHFTID
-201 SPYEEVE
+201 SPYDEVE
-208 DEYEGALEDKRRK
+208 DEYEGALEDKRKK

-247 FGVNLDGWGE
+247 FGISLDGWGE
-257 KVSEDLPE
+257 KVTEDLPE

-341 FAFASNLMKPPQD
+341 FAFASNLMKPSQD

-365 PIETKSQPPPVRP
+365 PVETKNHPPPVRP

-390 YAATSNPSN
+390 GPPSN

-404 LGRGAMF
+404 MGRGAMF
-411 KEGGVD
+411 RESGLD

-425 KNTVQSSPLKRPEM
+425 RDNGGAKRVEM

-451 GLKLKTINIHEQPT
+451 GLKMKPMNAYEKPASSAH
-465 TSSSNA
+465 SSS
-471 NTSTSAIQ
+471 
-479 GVRVEDESVVSISS
+479 GVRVEDESMVSISS
-493 LRDMANMSVPKKTN
+493 LRDMSNMNVPRKSN
-507 RRKNGSEKNTI
+507 RRKNGSEKNAI

>member
-1 MEVIDIGLGDFDP
+1 MEIIDIGLGDLDP
-14 TPISLNLREDTPSVA
+14 IPIKLNLRDDDDGVS

-58 DFADL
+58 DFSDL
-63 DKLESQLNQ
+63 DKLESQLNS
-72 LSSSNSQSYA
+72 LSSNKPPASD
-82 NESLFGETT
+82 SLFGDTT
-91 KSISS
+91 KSITG
-96 MASNLFGFGG
+96 MASNLFGFGS
-106 SSSESAKQSST
+106 SSSEQPKSSAS
-117 SNGYEQS
+117 GYEPN

-144 FTKVGDIPPSNGFS
+144 FTKVGDIPPNNATS
-158 RASSTNNMSDREK
+158 RNSSTNNMSDREK
-171 RRKKREMIKKLEEW
+171 RRKQREMIKKLEEW
-185 YETGQLKQRP
+185 YESGQLKHRP
-195 SSFTMD
+195 TSTID
-201 SPYEEVE
+201 SPYEEIE
-208 DEYEGALEDKRRK
+208 DEYEGALEDKRKK

-247 FGVNLDGWGE
+247 FGISLDGWGE

-341 FAFASNLMKPPQD
+341 FAFASNLMKPSQD
-354 DVNTSFGPPPK
+354 DVSTSFGPPPK

-390 YAATSNPSN
+390 YGN

-404 LGRGAMF
+404 MGRGAMF
-411 KEGGVD
+411 REGGVD

-425 KNTVQSSPLKRPEM
+425 KNSSPQKRPEM

-451 GLKLKTINIHEQPT
+451 GLKMKTINIHEQPQQQQQYQQQ
-465 TSSSNA
+465 SNG
-471 NTSTSAIQ
+471 
-479 GVRVEDESVVSISS
+479 GVRVEDESMVSISS
-493 LRDMANMSVPKKTN
+493 LRDMANMGVPKRTN
-507 RRKNGSEKNTI
+507 RRKNNSEKNTI